1 MMSLKVAFLVKLK
14 YLTEPFILSRT
25 DAPNY
30 NGRKRMRWMIQTTAS
45 QSRLLYHGLQS
56 SFYQMRS
63 AKIYLA
69 VKWSLY
75 TSISITLF

>member
-1 MMSLKVAFLVKLK
+1 MISLKVAFLVKLK
-14 YLTEPFILSRT
+14 YLKEPFILSRT
-25 DAPNY
+25 DAPKA
-30 NGRKRMRWMIQTTAS
+30 RKRMRWMIQTMTS